1 MRYDRAAA
9 WRMKGAAERLPK
21 PWANALP
28 LPLRYRSQN
37 TERRLGACRCH
48 RDRPR
53 LRQGLEEGVGGRAG
67 RRGAV
72 LAAQAPHPWPG
83 SLASAAFQALAPHH
97 PLSYQLPLAAAPE
110 TPTPTALVF
119 SLPCDTQYDTTRHSH
134 PSTTARVISHTERP
148 PPAPSPPAGSPRLSR
163 TAAQKKPALQS
174 AGAFLPP
181 FARCCC
187 FGPADKR
194 PQCQGLLACRDR
206 TRNRGCEN

>member
-1 MRYDRAAA
+1 MPADVIGTDPGSGRG
-9 WRMKGAAERLPK
+9 WRRGWEGEQGGEEPSS
-21 PWANALP
+21 
-28 LPLRYRSQN
+28 PLRPL
-37 TERRLGACRCH
+37 TPG
-48 RDRPR
+48 
-53 LRQGLEEGVGGRAG
+53 QGHWL
-67 RRGAV
+67 
-72 LAAQAPHPWPG
+72 QQH
-83 SLASAAFQALAPHH
+83 FQALAPHH
-97 PLSYQLPLAAAPE
+97 PLSYQLPLAPAPE

-134 PSTTARVISHTERP
+134 PSTTARVISHTERPVP

-194 PQCQGLLACRDR
+194 PQCQGLLACWDR
-206 TRNRGCEN
+206 TRNRGREN